1 MEKTIG
7 IDIEDYRNFIEK
19 NHYYIDK
26 TLLIKDFL
34 DDGDKVTLIT
44 RPRCFGKTLN
54 MSMMAEFLDITKDSK
69 NIFKDTN
76 IMRSDKAELINKIP
90 VIFIS
95 FKDVKGSKKNFVRM
109 LKKTILEEY
118 RKYYFIIEQLNKLDK
133 STIEFTIKELKKTT
147 DENLIGINDSIQL
160 LCQLLYDYFGKRVI
174 LFIDEYDTP
183 FMEANSQGYYED
195 IHNALSTLLS
205 TALKGNKYLDKAF
218 LTGIQGIPRAN
229 IFGGLNNISVY
240 GVDKKLYG
248 QYFGFVESETKALL
262 AYYNLQLTKEVKEM
276 YGGYRIGGY
285 DVYNPLSISKYLND
299 RVLNPYWIITISDT
313 TIKKLM
319 NACTEYVRADY
330 ETLITKGSIHVHTD
344 LETSYLEEMKDQTFW
359 ALFIHLGYLTIV
371 EKIDMDYYK
380 VRISN
385 NEMKKALKDLEVY
398 ILANKNIKI

>member
-1 MEKTIG
+1 
-7 IDIEDYRNFIEK
+7 
-19 NHYYIDK
+19 
-26 TLLIKDFL
+26 
-34 DDGDKVTLIT
+34 
-44 RPRCFGKTLN
+44 
-54 MSMMAEFLDITKDSK
+54 MAEFLDITKDSK

-285 DVYNPLSISKYLND
+285 DVYNPLSISKYVND
-299 RVLNPYWIITISDT
+299 RVLNPYWINTISDT

>member
-7 IDIEDYRNFIEK
+7 IGIEGYRKFIEE
-19 NHYYIDK
+19 NHYYVDK

-34 DDGDKVTLIT
+34 DDGSEVTLIT
-44 RPRCFGKTLN
+44 RPSCFGKTLN
-54 MSMMAEFLDITKDSK
+54 ISMMAEFLDITKDSK

-76 IMRSDKAELINKIP
+76 IMDSDKAEFINQFP

-118 RKYYFIIEQLNKLDK
+118 HKYYFIIEQLNKLDK
-133 STIEFTIKELKKTT
+133 STIEFTIKELKKTM
-147 DENLIGINDSIQL
+147 DEELIGINDSIQL

-174 LFIDEYDTP
+174 LLIDEYDTP
-183 FMEANSQGYYED
+183 FMEANSQGNYED
-195 IHNALSTLLS
+195 IHDALSTLLS

-218 LTGIQGIPRAN
+218 LTGIQGVPKAN

-262 AYYNLQLTKEVKEM
+262 EYYNLQLTKEVKEM

-285 DVYNPLSISKYLND
+285 DIYNPLSISKYVNE
-299 RVLNPYWIITISDT
+299 RVLTSYWVNTISDII
-313 TIKKLM
+313 IKKLM
-319 NACTEYVRADY
+319 SACTEYVRVDY
-330 ETLITKGSIHVHTD
+330 KTLIKKGSIHVHTD
-344 LETSYLEEMKDQTFW
+344 LETSYLEEMKDQTLW
-359 ALFIHLGYLTIV
+359 ALFIHFGYLTIV

-380 VRISN
+380 VCIPN
-385 NEMKKALKDLEVY
+385 DEVKKAFKDLTASY
-398 ILANKNIKI
+398 

>member
-7 IDIEDYRNFIEK
+7 IDIEDYHKFIEE
-19 NHYYIDK
+19 NHYYVDK

-34 DDGDKVTLIT
+34 DDGSEVTLIT

-76 IMRSDKAELINKIP
+76 IMRSDKAECINQYP

-133 STIEFTIKELKKTT
+133 STIEFTIEELKKTT
-147 DENLIGINDSIQL
+147 DEDLIGINDSIKL

-174 LFIDEYDTP
+174 LLIDEYDTL

-195 IHNALSTLLS
+195 IHDALSTLLS

-218 LTGIQGIPRAN
+218 LTGIQGIPKAN

-240 GVDKKLYG
+240 GVNKKLYG
-248 QYFGFVESETKALL
+248 KYFGFVEPETRNLL
-262 AYYNLQLTKEVKEM
+262 AYHNLLLTKEVKEM

-285 DVYNPLSISKYLND
+285 DIYNPLSISKYVND
-299 RVLNPYWIITISDT
+299 RVLNPYWINTISDT
-313 TIKKLM
+313 TIDKLM
-319 NACTEYVRADY
+319 SACTEYVRADY
-330 ETLITKGSIHVHTD
+330 EILITKGSIDVHTD
-344 LETSYLEEMKDQTFW
+344 LETSYLEEMKDQTLW
-359 ALFIHLGYLTIV
+359 ALFIHFGYLTIV

-380 VRISN
+380 VCIPN
-385 NEMKKALKDLEVY
+385 DEVKKALKELEVY
-398 ILANKNIKI
+398 ISADEI